1 MSETGKRQIS
11 PVNTREEKR
20 LTYRAMLQRYKTA
33 ITHEFY
39 LEAIL
44 IDYACLEDRLRY
56 LLYYI
61 GVIRSESDY
70 KITGAQSTRI
80 KAYRDILRT
89 YTVSD
94 ANMSISSISGKRNI
108 VRSVFLMLLDENPRI
123 DLSGITR
130 LLRKQMGDPD
140 RAKQVLGLL
149 DRIENWCKYRNEVI
163 HSLMNKNLDS
173 LNQHLSEKAKE
184 GHELFRELDKH
195 VSWLKRKNIRGKI
208 GLKTEG

>member
-1 MSETGKRQIS
+1 MSETNKRQIS

-20 LTYRAMLQRYKTA
+20 MTYRAMLQRYKTA
-33 ITHEFY
+33 IAHEFY

-70 KITGAQSTRI
+70 KITGAQSTRM
-80 KAYRDILRT
+80 KTYRNILRK

-94 ANMSISSISGKRNI
+94 ANMTISSISGKRNI
-108 VRSVFLMLLDENPRI
+108 VKSVFLMLLDENQRN
-123 DLSGITR
+123 DSSDITR
-130 LLRKQMGDPD
+130 VLRKQMSEPD
-140 RAKQVLGLL
+140 RAKQILELL

-173 LNQHLSEKAKE
+173 LYQCLSEKAQE

-195 VSWLKRKNIRGKI
+195 VSWVKRKNIRIRI
-208 GLKTEG
+208 GIE

>member
-1 MSETGKRQIS
+1 MSETNKRQIS

-20 LTYRAMLQRYKTA
+20 MTYRAMLQRYKTA
-33 ITHEFY
+33 IAHEFY

-56 LLYYI
+56 LLFYI
-61 GVIRSESDY
+61 GVIQSESDY

-80 KAYRDILRT
+80 KTYRNILRT
-89 YTVSD
+89 YMFSD
-94 ANMSISSISGKRNI
+94 ANMTISSISGKRNI
-108 VRSVFLMLLDENPRI
+108 VKSVFLMLLDENQRN
-123 DLSGITR
+123 DSSDITR
-130 LLRKQMGDPD
+130 VLRKQMSEPD
-140 RAKQVLGLL
+140 RAKQILELL

-173 LNQHLSEKAKE
+173 LYQRLSEKAQE

-195 VSWLKRKNIRGKI
+195 VSWVKRKNIRRRI
-208 GLKTEG
+208 GIE

>member
-1 MSETGKRQIS
+1 MSETNKRQIS

-20 LTYRAMLQRYKTA
+20 MTYRAMLQRYKTA
-33 ITHEFY
+33 IAHEFY

-70 KITGAQSTRI
+70 KITGAHSTRI
-80 KAYRDILRT
+80 KTYRNILRT
-89 YTVSD
+89 YTFSD
-94 ANMSISSISGKRNI
+94 ANMTISSISGKRNI
-108 VRSVFLMLLDENPRI
+108 VKSVFLMLLDENQRN
-123 DLSGITR
+123 DSSDITR
-130 LLRKQMGDPD
+130 VLRKQMSEPD
-140 RAKQVLGLL
+140 RAKQILELL

-173 LNQHLSEKAKE
+173 LYQRLSEKAQE

-195 VSWLKRKNIRGKI
+195 VSWVKRKNIRRRI
-208 GLKTEG
+208 GIE